1 MTIDKDAVKAE
12 FIDMLRSTG
21 REGVDYVIEEIER
34 LGFFEAPASA
44 NHHLNVEGGLTQHSL
59 NVAKAAMSVWE
70 ALKPLEPT
78 LEKEVTRDSI
88 IISALLHDVC
98 KADIYRRTTKKRKNA
113 LGIWEDSEGY
123 SLSYK
128 GFPMGHGEKSL
139 VVVLCSGIELSDA
152 EMLAIRWHMGA
163 WGVNQH
169 SLEDCKSYDAAR
181 KLYPLVS
188 IVQAGDSLAASI
200 LEREAAELD
209 EL

>member
-59 NVAKAAMSVWE
+59 NVAKAALSVWE

-98 KADIYRRTTKKRKNA
+98 KADIYKKVTKKVRNEI
-113 LGIWEDSEGY
+113 GVWEAKEAYNIDY
-123 SLSYK
+123 SD
-128 GFPMGHGEKSL
+128 FPLGHGEKSVIML
-139 VVVLCSGIELSDA
+139 LRSGLDLNDDEI
-152 EMLAIRWHMGA
+152 MAIRWHMGSWDIA
-163 WGVNQH
+163 FQSSEMVASNRKAKEICPLL
-169 SLEDCKSYDAAR
+169 SLIHTADT
-181 KLYPLVS
+181 
-188 IVQAGDSLAASI
+188 LAAGI
-200 LEREAAELD
+200 LEGKG
-209 EL
+209 